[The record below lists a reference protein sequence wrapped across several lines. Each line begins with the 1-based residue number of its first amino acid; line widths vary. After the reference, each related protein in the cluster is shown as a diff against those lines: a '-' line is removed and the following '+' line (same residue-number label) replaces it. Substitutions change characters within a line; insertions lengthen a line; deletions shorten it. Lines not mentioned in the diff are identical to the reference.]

1 MAAQVT
7 GRVHSVESFGT
18 VDGPGVRFVVFLQG
32 CPMRCLYCHNP
43 DTWDPGGGVPT
54 TVEELLAQYARNEA
68 FYRKGGITVTG
79 GEPLLQIE
87 FVTALFRE
95 AKRRGIHTCLDT
107 SGATFRPEDA
117 AALAQFDALCAVT
130 DLVLL
135 DIMLPGED
143 GLSLLK
149 RLRSDKRTAQVPV
162 IMATAKGSEFDKV
175 HGLDNGADDYIAKPF
190 GMMEMVSRVKAVLR
204 RYKQEDKQSRLT
216 AGELV
221 MEIDKHRVMAGG
233 QEVVLTFKEFELLH
247 KLLERPGQVFTREQL
262 LTDIWGY
269 DFAGETR
276 TVDVH
281 VRTLRLK
288 LGEAG
293 ALVETVRGVGY
304 RIGAGYE
311 K

>member
-1 MAAQVT
+1 MIFCVEDDPNIRELEVYTLQ
-7 GRVHSVESFGT
+7 SVGFKAL
-18 VDGPGVRFVVFLQG
+18 GVGSGDELFKELG
-32 CPMRCLYCHNP
+32 C
-43 DTWDPGGGVPT
+43 TKPT
-54 TVEELLAQYARNEA
+54 L
-68 FYRKGGITVTG
+68 I
-79 GEPLLQIE
+79 
-87 FVTALFRE
+87 
-95 AKRRGIHTCLDT
+95 
-107 SGATFRPEDA
+107 
-117 AALAQFDALCAVT
+117 
-130 DLVLL
+130 LL
-135 DIMLPGED
+135 DIMLPGDD
-143 GLSLLK
+143 GITLLK

-281 VRTLRLK
+281 VRTLRAK
-288 LGEAG
+288 LGQAG
-293 ALVETVRGVGY
+293 GLVETVRGVGY